1 MTELNPTQQ
10 QKQFKVLLLGDS
22 CIDEYFYGTV
32 DRLNPE
38 APVPILSFKHKE
50 TKPGMAANVNA
61 NLKAFG
67 IDVEFKT
74 NNQHIIKTRY
84 IDQRSGQHLLRM
96 DSEKPVN
103 PFSDKIAHLTSFDA
117 VVFSDYNKGFVSEE
131 LVTGIRR
138 HYKGPIFIDTKKT
151 DLAKFEGCFVKINS
165 LENSLAKS
173 LPTELIV
180 TMGHR
185 GAVYKDTLYPTP
197 RVEVFDVCGAGD
209 TFLAALVSEFLNTR
223 DIKQAINFANYAA
236 GKTVQHSG
244 VYALTA
250 QDITDIYASIS
261 NGP

>member
-1 MTELNPTQQ
+1 MTESVTTQQ
-10 QKQFKVLLLGDS
+10 QTQFKVLLIGDS
-22 CIDEYFYGTV
+22 CTDEYYYGTV

-38 APVPILSFKHKE
+38 APVPILSFKYRE

-61 NLKAFG
+61 NLKSFG
-67 IDVEFKT
+67 INVEFKT
-74 NNQHIIKTRY
+74 NSQRIVKTRY

-96 DSEKPVN
+96 DTEDTVKP
-103 PFSDKIAHLTSFDA
+103 FADKIVYLTDFDA

-131 LVTGIRR
+131 LITGIRR

-151 DLAKFEGCFVKINS
+151 DLAKFEGCYVKINS

-180 TMGHR
+180 TMGKD
-185 GAVYKDTLYPTP
+185 GAMYKDTLYPTP